1 MCMQRIC
8 LVCLCLCLCLW
19 YEYGYVGVLDVRARL
34 SFQTWLKFYL
44 HHFPDSAFRFFS
56 ILNVKSV
63 YNSNADDDEDDDD
76 DNDDNDSDNG
86 NGSNN
91 K

>member
-1 MCMQRIC
+1 MCMQRMC
-8 LVCLCLCLCLW
+8 LVCLCLW
-19 YEYGYVGVLDVRARL
+19 YEYGYVGVPDVRARL

-56 ILNVKSV
+56 ILNVKSM
-63 YNSNADDDEDDDD
+63 YNSNADDVDDDD
-76 DNDDNDSDNG
+76 DDNDSDNG
-86 NGSNN
+86 NGLNN